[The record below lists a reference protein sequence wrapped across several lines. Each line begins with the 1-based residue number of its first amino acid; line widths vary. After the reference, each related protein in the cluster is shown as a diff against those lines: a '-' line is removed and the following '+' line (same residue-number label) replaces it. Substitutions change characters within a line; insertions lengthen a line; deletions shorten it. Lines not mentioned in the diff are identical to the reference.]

1 MAGQNPS
8 TSAEVSAIG
17 PTATL
22 DGRPCVWPPRPTFA
36 SLGLTPALF
45 EVLAVLAASDG
56 KHPHSDWSARTVEHH
71 AAKLEGHFER
81 WQAGERIDG
90 GIDGTGRR
98 ALAHVAARALMALG
112 VELKGLDDGE

>member
-1 MAGQNPS
+1 MMAD
-8 TSAEVSAIG
+8 G
-17 PTATL
+17 PTL
-22 DGRPCVWPPRPTFA
+22 DGEPCVWPPRPTFA

-71 AAKLEGHFER
+71 AEKLDGHLDR
-81 WQAGERIDG
+81 WLAGERVDG
-90 GIDGTGRR
+90 ESGRR

-112 VELKGLDDGE
+112 VELKGLDDG